1 MTPIEIHN
9 EQLAGRIIKHL
20 ERRNFNAHY
29 CATAAEA
36 ISLVQ
41 SLMPEGSS
49 VSWGGS
55 QTIREM
61 GLTHHL
67 TSSGK
72 YKVIDRDKAETP
84 EQTRQCYLG
93 AMDVDYFLTSANAIT
108 QDGVIVNIDGRGNR
122 VAAITWG
129 PHNVIHLIGMN
140 KVASALEAALAR
152 ARNTAAPIN
161 TARLGCDTPCRLD
174 GVC

>member
-61 GLTHHL
+61 GLTEEL
-67 TSSGK
+67 IESGN
-72 YKVIDRDKAETP
+72 YKVIDRDKAETND
-84 EQTRQCYLG
+84 EKRQCHHSGWHHRQY
-93 AMDVDYFLTSANAIT
+93 
-108 QDGVIVNIDGRGNR
+108 
-122 VAAITWG
+122 
-129 PHNVIHLIGMN
+129 
-140 KVASALEAALAR
+140 
-152 ARNTAAPIN
+152 
-161 TARLGCDTPCRLD
+161 
-174 GVC
+174 

>member
-29 CATAAEA
+29 CATHDEA
-36 ISLVQ
+36 IDLVK
-41 SLMPEGSS
+41 SLMPKGSS
-49 VSWGGS
+49 VTWGGS

-61 GLTHHL
+61 GLTQQL
-67 TSSGK
+67 IDSGD
-72 YKVIDRDKAETP
+72 YKVIDRDKAVTNE
-84 EQTRQCYLG
+84 EKRQCYLD

-129 PHNVIHLIGMN
+129 PHNVIHVIGMN
-140 KVASALEAALAR
+140 KVAPPSR
-152 ARNTAAPIN
+152 P
-161 TARLGCDTPCRLD
+161 P
-174 GVC
+174 